1 MKENNIYSD
10 LDLTL
15 RVHPLTG
22 DLIPKKNAEAVRRAI
37 RTIFSLDAYD
47 IPFEPNKK
55 TKMKSLLF
63 EPANHL
69 TEVSIRTNL
78 EWAFKKM
85 EPRAKLNKIDVEA
98 SSDGLGYTITV
109 FFLIRSLMVE
119 DQYTFYVQR
128 VR

>member
-10 LDLTL
+10 LDLSL
-15 RVHPLTG
+15 KVHPLTG
-22 DLIPKKNAEAVRRAI
+22 DLIPKKNVEAIRRSI
-37 RTIFSLDAYD
+37 RTIFNLDSYD

-63 EPANHL
+63 EPSNHL
-69 TEVSIRTNL
+69 TEISIRTNL

-85 EPRAKLNKIDVEA
+85 EPRAKLNRIDVDA
-98 SSDGLGYTITV
+98 SADGLGYNITV
-109 FFLIRSLMVE
+109 FFLIKSLMVE
-119 DQYTFYVQR
+119 DQYSFFVQR